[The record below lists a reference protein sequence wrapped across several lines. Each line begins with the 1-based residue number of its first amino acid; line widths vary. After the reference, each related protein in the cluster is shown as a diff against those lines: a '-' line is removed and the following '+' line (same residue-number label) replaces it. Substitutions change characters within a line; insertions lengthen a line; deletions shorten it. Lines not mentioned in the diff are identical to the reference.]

1 MAKPGRDWQT
11 QARFQPPR
19 HQAHFQPTNPSSFP
33 KSTENKGNLWRTEGE
48 HKEEKEK
55 KWKREKEIGQNERER
70 KN

>member
-1 MAKPGRDWQT
+1 M
-11 QARFQPPR
+11 
-19 HQAHFQPTNPSSFP
+19 
-33 KSTENKGNLWRTEGE
+33 ENKGE